1 MKQLITLVFAAFMIS
16 CGNAQQN
23 NAAQGNNTEQVS
35 TIKTINAAEAQNLIA
50 ETSDLQIID
59 VRTDGECAEG
69 MIDGAV
75 QINISSPNFEKMI
88 AELDKEGK
96 YLVYCRSGG
105 RSSNAQNVMKSKG
118 FTTVYNLAGG
128 YMNWPAK

>member
-1 MKQLITLVFAAFMIS
+1 MKHLITILFAAFMIS

-23 NAAQGNNTEQVS
+23 GNTDAHSESAAT
-35 TIKTINAAEAQNLIA
+35 TIKTINAAEAQKLIA
-50 ETSDLQIID
+50 ENANIKIID

-75 QINISSPNFEKMI
+75 QINISSADFEKKL
-88 AELDKEGK
+88 AELDKEGE

-105 RSSNAQNVMKSKG
+105 RSSNAQNIMKNKG